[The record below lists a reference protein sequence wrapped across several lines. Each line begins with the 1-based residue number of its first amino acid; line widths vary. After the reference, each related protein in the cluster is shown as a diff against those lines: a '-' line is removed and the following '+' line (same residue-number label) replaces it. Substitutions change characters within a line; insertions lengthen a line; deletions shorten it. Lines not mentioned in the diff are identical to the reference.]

1 MELLV
6 MNDAKIMTD
15 SDEPSFRDEHRFS
28 IMIVLAVFLALV
40 LVTISMAIY
49 YGSGAAQLDLSR
61 PGYKSIR
68 AQVENSDSDFQNYS
82 ATGQINQTTITE
94 FKTLYNKQAQK
105 IESVD
110 AFSGDPL
117 SPDSLGIGAVAE

>member
-1 MELLV
+1 

-15 SDEPSFRDEHRFS
+15 SDESSFRDEHRFS

>member
-1 MELLV
+1 

-15 SDEPSFRDEHRFS
+15 SDEPSFRDEHKFS
-28 IMIVLAVFLALV
+28 IMIILAVFLALV

-82 ATGQINQTTITE
+82 STGQINQTTITE

>member
-1 MELLV
+1 
-6 MNDAKIMTD
+6 MNEAQITID
-15 SDEPSFRDEHRFS
+15 SDEHSFRDEHRFS
-28 IMIVLAVFLALV
+28 IMIVFAILVALALV
-40 LVTISMAIY
+40 MISMAIY

-82 ATGQINQTTITE
+82 ATGQINQSTINE
-94 FKTLYNKQAQK
+94 FKTLYYKQAQK

-117 SPDSLGIGAVAE
+117 SPDSLGIGVVTE